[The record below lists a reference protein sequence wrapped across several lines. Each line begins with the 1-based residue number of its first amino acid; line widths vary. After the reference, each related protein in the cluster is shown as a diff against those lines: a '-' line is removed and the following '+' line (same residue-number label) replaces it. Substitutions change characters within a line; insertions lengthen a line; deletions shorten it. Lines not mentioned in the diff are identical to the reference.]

1 MCGIDDVDI
10 DISTRGMMVVEKG
23 IQRKRETTSSPTSAV
38 LGLGEG
44 GGGSRDGLVVAVVM
58 GGRRKETGG
67 FVSTRVL
74 GGGRRGGETWVQ
86 RQRFG
91 SIPGARVIYS
101 MGARTIRVDKYHS

>member
-74 GGGRRGGETWVQ
+74 GGGRDLGQ

-101 MGARTIRVDKYHS
+101 MGARTIHVDKYHS

>member
-74 GGGRRGGETWVQ
+74 GGGRRGGETWV
-86 RQRFG
+86 RWVRGRG
-91 SIPGARVIYS
+91 SVRSQARVLFIQWEHVPS
-101 MGARTIRVDKYHS
+101 V